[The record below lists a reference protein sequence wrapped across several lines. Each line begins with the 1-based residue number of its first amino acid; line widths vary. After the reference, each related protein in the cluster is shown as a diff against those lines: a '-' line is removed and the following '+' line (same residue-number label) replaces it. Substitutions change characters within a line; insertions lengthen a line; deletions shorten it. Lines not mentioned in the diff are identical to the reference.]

1 METAVISGKPYK
13 RGTEAQAEDKEYTI
27 CIAGGGS
34 RYTPGILKMLV
45 SEKDRFPLKK
55 VILFDNE
62 YDRQHRVAEYA
73 RILMREYYPSCKI
86 VDTVDPKEAFT
97 GIDFAMMQIR
107 AGRMKMRE
115 KDEHI
120 ALAHGCIGQ
129 ETCGA
134 GGFAYGMR
142 SIPAVCEIIREV
154 RKYSPNA
161 WVLNYS
167 NPAAIV
173 AEATKRIFP
182 GDFRVINICD
192 MPVGIMAIYA
202 KALRKKPSDLEAR
215 YFGLNHFG
223 WFYAVL
229 DKKTGENYLPR
240 IREIFSKPEPDDG
253 DHGLDH
259 SWAETFRFMHKMVK
273 DSEGSELST
282 TPNTY
287 LQYYLY
293 PRHML
298 STENPTYTRANE
310 VMDGDEKRKFAM
322 VDEIVAAGKMKGTK
336 WEIEPDDMNDGHATY
351 IVDLAYALSHNT
363 GDVFLCM
370 TENKGIIPN
379 LPEGAMVEVPCHMG
393 SHGPEPLSV
402 GRVPTF
408 QQGLLT
414 NQYCYEKLTAD
425 ACLEGSYHKALQAL
439 TLNRLVNDA
448 DAARE
453 LLDDYIVA
461 NKEYWP
467 ELK

>member
-202 KALRKKPSDLEAR
+202 KALRKSPQIWKHGIL
-215 YFGLNHFG
+215 
-223 WFYAVL
+223 VL
-229 DKKTGENYLPR
+229 
-240 IREIFSKPEPDDG
+240 
-253 DHGLDH
+253 
-259 SWAETFRFMHKMVK
+259 
-273 DSEGSELST
+273 T
-282 TPNTY
+282 T
-287 LQYYLY
+287 
-293 PRHML
+293 
-298 STENPTYTRANE
+298 
-310 VMDGDEKRKFAM
+310 
-322 VDEIVAAGKMKGTK
+322 
-336 WEIEPDDMNDGHATY
+336 
-351 IVDLAYALSHNT
+351 
-363 GDVFLCM
+363 
-370 TENKGIIPN
+370 
-379 LPEGAMVEVPCHMG
+379 
-393 SHGPEPLSV
+393 SV
-402 GRVPTF
+402 GSMRYLIKR
-408 QQGLLT
+408 QGRTICRAFAKYSLNLSLMMET
-414 NQYCYEKLTAD
+414 T
-425 ACLEGSYHKALQAL
+425 AL
-439 TLNRLVNDA
+439 TIAGQKRSALCTR
-448 DAARE
+448 
-453 LLDDYIVA
+453 
-461 NKEYWP
+461 W
-467 ELK
+467 